1 MLLILLQPDRNKITE
16 FENWNNSKSYI
27 YTMHN
32 NNVIGFLGWAFLTF
46 SWLNVNFLFFGAI
59 ANAIDEHNE
68 HMEDGVQKSG

>member
-1 MLLILLQPDRNKITE
+1 
-16 FENWNNSKSYI
+16 
-27 YTMHN
+27 MHN